1 MSLNL
6 TVCCFLSTACNLLRL
21 PTTGIIVT
29 DLDSSSDE
37 EAESD
42 HPPFSISPVVLKTIS
57 SRSRDLIQSPISPQ
71 VSSQA
76 LVLFKP
82 LPVAGVADIT
92 KKAEDV
98 DKKGLRDKLV
108 VDDVVGS
115 DEAMDVELW

>member
-1 MSLNL
+1 M
-6 TVCCFLSTACNLLRL
+6 
-21 PTTGIIVT
+21 T

-37 EAESD
+37 EAESC

-57 SRSRDLIQSPISPQ
+57 SRSRDLIQSAASPQ

-82 LPVAGVADIT
+82 LPVAGIADIT
-92 KKAEDV
+92 EKVKDI
-98 DKKGLRDKLV
+98 DKKRDKHV